1 MTERRVWQSY
11 YLEVQ
16 KEIALKLRTDTLIEY
31 GEIIYQS
38 PVWKNTRWL
47 VTVFKD
53 EYNVFVDQIYD
64 NGGLTRS
71 LGATFNWK
79 NRAIDF
85 ALQMFLVC
93 SGGIRRHNRR
103 IAYE

>member
-1 MTERRVWQSY
+1 MTHTRQWLQY
-11 YLEVQ
+11 YVELQ
-16 KEIALKLRTDTLIEY
+16 KEIALKLRTDVIVEY

-38 PVWKNTRWL
+38 PVWQNTRWL
-47 VTVFKD
+47 VTSFKN
-53 EYNVFVDQIYD
+53 EYNVFVDEIYE
-64 NGGLTRS
+64 NGGLNRS

-79 NRAIDF
+79 NRALDF

-93 SGGIRRHNRR
+93 SGGIRRENRW